1 MAAYI
6 FPPIHLPRI
15 SFDTPK
21 EIPSAKKVLES
32 MAKLAGVKKNK
43 HQKFLEA
50 MA

>member
-21 EIPSAKKVLES
+21 EIPSAKKS
-32 MAKLAGVKKNK
+32 A
-43 HQKFLEA
+43 
-50 MA
+50 